1 MYSGIL
7 KLAQPKNEA
16 ELDYEPG
23 SSEREEVQN
32 KIEELM
38 AEVREIPV
46 IIGGEEIYTGN
57 TVDVVMPHDHK
68 HVLAKAHLAD
78 AATLRQ
84 AVKTALSVKESY
96 NELDWLS
103 RATTM
108 LKAADLLSGSWR
120 STLVAATMIGI
131 SKTVHQAE
139 IDVAELI
146 DMYRFNPYYLYQILQ
161 QQSVD
166 AEGMT
171 NWLDYRPLD
180 GFVLAINPFN
190 FTSIAGNL
198 PTAPT
203 LTGNVVLWKPATSAL
218 YNAYFIMRL
227 LQEAGFYTGSVN
239 FIPSHGKDVSE
250 VLLTDPNLGGVH
262 FTGSTGTMN
271 TIFKTVGENISR
283 YRQYPRLVGE
293 TGGKNFLVA
302 HGSADAD
309 EAITAMIRG
318 AYEYQGQKC
327 SATSRAYIS
336 RELWARI
343 ENKLLDEI
351 KSIKV
356 GSPTDFDNFV
366 CSIIDEQQFKKVISY
381 IEEIKKDSKYEIL
394 IGGTY
399 DDSVGYYVEP
409 MLVITTEPKAKIM
422 EEEIFGPILTV
433 YLYDDDRYEETLRLC
448 DQTSPYGLTGSV
460 FAHDREAI
468 AKAEKILRFAAGNFY
483 VNDKTTGS
491 MIGQQPFGGSRKS
504 GTNDKTAYI
513 PNIMRWTSIRAV
525 KETYNPPR
533 NYRRPYMEMK

>member
-1 MYSGIL
+1 
-7 KLAQPKNEA
+7 
-16 ELDYEPG
+16 
-23 SSEREEVQN
+23 
-32 KIEELM
+32 
-38 AEVREIPV
+38 
-46 IIGGEEIYTGN
+46 
-57 TVDVVMPHDHK
+57 
-68 HVLAKAHLAD
+68 
-78 AATLRQ
+78 
-84 AVKTALSVKESY
+84 
-96 NELDWLS
+96 
-103 RATTM
+103 
-108 LKAADLLSGSWR
+108 
-120 STLVAATMIGI
+120 
-131 SKTVHQAE
+131 
-139 IDVAELI
+139 
-146 DMYRFNPYYLYQILQ
+146 
-161 QQSVD
+161 
-166 AEGMT
+166 
-171 NWLDYRPLD
+171 
-180 GFVLAINPFN
+180 
-190 FTSIAGNL
+190 
-198 PTAPT
+198 
-203 LTGNVVLWKPATSAL
+203 
-218 YNAYFIMRL
+218 MRL